1 MTDRKLPVI
10 YVVTQLDGTPIADA
24 HGRGVFVT
32 HTRADEALTPFEP
45 AVPRCKTC
53 KTWYPTNQH
62 GRTWGICKRDGEGM
76 KPDDYCSRHSEL
88 SKRDEKRKEG

>member
-10 YVVTQLDGTPIADA
+10 YAVTQLDRIPVVDA

-53 KTWYPTNQH
+53 DQF
-62 GRTWGICKRDGEGM
+62 
-76 KPDDYCSRHSEL
+76 DDSASIPMCRHLAGLRFPLETDHCSRHSEL
-88 SKRDEKRKEG
+88 RK